1 MAKFNPLDHPV
12 CFSRPLRLAST
23 AELAHVPFAMFLV
36 DVISPGVLVE
46 LGVREGTLFCAYSQA
61 VRQLRLSTRCFAVG
75 TWPNGHGEPGDSQ
88 SLANL
93 RAHHDLLYGDFSQL
107 VQDEPADAHTKFESG
122 AVDLLHI
129 SSRSSHEAQDWIK
142 SWLPRMSNRGVIV
155 LDRISLHDTECHVW
169 KLWKDLKAVYP
180 HFEFAHQGGLGVLS
194 VGPSVPDGLAALLE
208 APDGEASRI
217 REFFRQSGA
226 LLQAQLA
233 KPESEDLHSTIKDQF
248 IQLQR
253 MGVEA
258 KEKEKRINS
267 LLAEIENIDEEK
279 EQSRFQLA
287 LVEQERERS
296 RLELEQLSAK
306 ESRLNDIL
314 NSRAWRWVSRYGRVK
329 IRYLEPASR
338 LLRRRPEI
346 DGSTTSPDVKP
357 PQPIDSYE
365 AWLEVNQWNARR
377 ERVLRDRLS
386 ELTCPP
392 LLSVIMPVYN
402 PPVEFLSKAIQ
413 SVVDQV
419 YGNWELCIA
428 DDAST
433 DPAVTSTL
441 KRWADQDTRIKVTIR
456 EQNGNI
462 SLASNSAAEL
472 AGGDHLVL
480 LDQDDELTPDA
491 LGEVALYLA
500 ENPATD
506 ILYSDDDKVDATNHR
521 YSPQFKPDWS
531 PELLL
536 SYMYFS
542 HLFVIRRAL
551 FVEAGGLRVGF
562 EGSQDY
568 DLALRATERTSHI
581 GHIPKV
587 LYHWRALP
595 NSTAASGGAKPESF
609 AAGMNAI
616 QDAFDRRGIG
626 STVFQPDWAVNAQCG
641 IFSHRFPDEGPSVAI
656 IIPTKNNLEILRAC
670 IDSLKKTTYRNYEL
684 VIVDNESDDPA
695 TLDYLASVPH
705 RVLRIPTPDGFS
717 FAAINNRAAA
727 QVNTDYLLFLNND
740 TEVISPEW
748 LSAMVGYMGMSGVG
762 AVGARLLLPDGRI
775 QHGGVVTGYYNRMA
789 GPAFKLTPATD
800 NGYLSYAKVARNYSA
815 VTAACLLTSK
825 LLFEK
830 LGGFDE
836 QAFAVAYNDVDYCY
850 RLIAAGNRVVYCPQ
864 AELIHHEGASRGFHD
879 NPREPANYL
888 QKYGD
893 RIDPYYNPNLSLDDE
908 RFAIKARTVAP
919 VSLKPIRALM
929 CAFNLNWEGAPSSQY
944 EMTVGLKEKGV
955 IDPIVYSPTDG
966 PLRQAYEEHGIE
978 VIVDEHPLLG
988 VAGLAD
994 YEVAIAG
1001 FGRRLKDLK
1010 IDLIYANTLPTFYA
1024 IATAHHLGL
1033 PCIWNPRESEPWE
1046 TYFDFLPPEIAQRA
1060 LQCFAYPYQVV
1071 FVSNASLKIWQPLN
1085 SRHNFM
1091 VIHNGLDRERFGA
1104 AFKKWPKEMA
1114 RELLWISSE
1123 ELAVLIIGT
1132 VCERKGQLDLVKAIG
1147 RLSHETAARIRC
1159 FIVGNPG
1166 DEYAVRLKETLSAL
1180 PYLRRSRIEIIE
1192 ATADPA
1198 LYYAAA
1204 DIFVCCSRIE
1214 SFPRVIL
1221 EALAA
1226 QLPII
1231 TTPVNG
1237 IAEQVKENESALFY
1251 APGDVASL
1259 TYAIQRLFED
1269 PTLRQQLAANTV
1281 TALESLI
1288 DFDSM
1293 VEAYA
1298 EVFREAW
1305 ISGGTRARATQV
1317 ADDASAQGTFG

>member
-1 MAKFNPLDHPV
+1 MPKFNPLDHPI

-36 DVISPGVLVE
+36 EVLGPRVLVE

-61 VRQLRLSTRCFAVG
+61 VKQLRLGTRCFAVG
-75 TWPNGHGEPGDSQ
+75 NWPNGHGDPGDSL

-107 VQDEPADAHTKFESG
+107 IQVEPAEAHTNFESG
-122 AVDLLHI
+122 AVDLLHL
-129 SSRSSHEAQDWIK
+129 SCRSSNEAQDWIK
-142 SWLPRMSNRGVIV
+142 SWLPKMSNRGVIV
-155 LDRISLHDTECHVW
+155 LDGINLHDSESHVW
-169 KLWKDLKAVYP
+169 KLWKDLKAVHP
-180 HFEFAHQGGLGVLS
+180 HFEFAHQGGLGVFS
-194 VGPSVPDGLAALLE
+194 VGSSIPDGLDALLR
-208 APDGEASRI
+208 APEGEASQI

-233 KPESEDLHSTIKDQF
+233 KPDIEDLHSKIKDQF

-253 MGVEA
+253 MELEA
-258 KEKEKRINS
+258 KEKEKRIES
-267 LLAEIENIDEEK
+267 LLAEMETIDQER
-279 EQSRFQLA
+279 EQSRF
-287 LVEQERERS
+287 
-296 RLELEQLSAK
+296 ELEQLSAK
-306 ESRLNDIL
+306 ENRLNDIL
-314 NSRAWRWVSRYGRVK
+314 NSRAWSWVSRYGRFK
-329 IRYLEPASR
+329 MRYLAPASG
-338 LLRRRPEI
+338 LLRRRPVV
-346 DGSTTSPDVKP
+346 DRKATSPDFQP
-357 PQPIDSYE
+357 PQRSDPYE
-365 AWLEVNQWNARR
+365 AWLEVNRWNARR
-377 ERVLRDRLS
+377 ERVLRERLS
-386 ELTCPP
+386 ELACPP

-402 PPVEFLSKAIQ
+402 PPVEFLNKAIQ

-433 DPAVTSTL
+433 DPAVTSAL
-441 KRWADQDTRIKVTIR
+441 KRWADQDARIKVTFR

-472 AGGDHLVL
+472 AGGEHLVF

-506 ILYSDDDKVDATNHR
+506 VLYSDDDKVDATNRR

-536 SYMYFS
+536 SYMYLS
-542 HLFVIRRAL
+542 HLLVMRRAL
-551 FVEAGGLRVGF
+551 FVTVGGLRVGF

-568 DLALRATERTSHI
+568 DLALRATERANHI
-581 GHIPKV
+581 GHVPKV

-595 NSTAASGGAKPESF
+595 NSTAASGGAKPDSF

-616 QDAFDRRGIG
+616 QGAFERRGIK
-626 STVFQPDWAVNAQCG
+626 STVFQPDWAAKAKCG

-656 IIPTKNNLEILRAC
+656 IIPTRNNLEFLRAC
-670 IDSLKKTTYRNYEL
+670 IDSLNKTTYRNYEL
-684 VIVDNESDDPA
+684 VIVDNESDDPG
-695 TLDYLASVPH
+695 TLDYLASLPH

-717 FAAINNRAAA
+717 FAAINNRAVE
-727 QVNTDYLLFLNND
+727 QVNTDYVLFLNND

-748 LSAMVGYMGMSGVG
+748 LSAMVGYMGMSEVG

-775 QHGGVVTGYYNRMA
+775 QHAGVVNGYYDRMA

-800 NGYLSYAKVARNYSA
+800 NGYLSYAKVTRNYSA
-815 VTAACLLTSK
+815 VTAACLLTSR
-825 LLFEK
+825 LLFENV
-830 LGGFDE
+830 GGFDE
-836 QAFAVAYNDVDYCY
+836 QTFAVAYNDVDFCF
-850 RLIAAGNRVVYCPQ
+850 RLLAAGRRIVYCPQ
-864 AELIHHEGASRGFHD
+864 AELIHHEGASRGFDD
-879 NPREPANYL
+879 NPRELASYL

-893 RIDPYYNPNLSLDDE
+893 KIDPYYNPNLSLEDE
-908 RFAIKARTVAP
+908 RFAIKARTAAP
-919 VSLKPIRALM
+919 GNLKPIRTLM
-929 CAFNLNWEGAPSSQY
+929 CAFNLNWEGAPYSQY
-944 EMTVGLKEKGV
+944 EMTVGLKEKEV

-978 VIVDEHPLLG
+978 VIVGGHPLMG
-988 VAGLAD
+988 VASLAD
-994 YEVAIAG
+994 YEVAIAA

-1024 IATAHHLGL
+1024 IATAHYLGL

-1071 FVSNASLKIWQPLN
+1071 FVSNASLRVWQPLN

-1114 RELLWISSE
+1114 RALLWLSPE
-1123 ELAVLIIGT
+1123 ERAVLIIGT
-1132 VCERKGQLDLVKAIG
+1132 LCERKGQIDLVEAIG
-1147 RLSHETAARIRC
+1147 RLSNETAATIRC
-1159 FIVGNPG
+1159 FIVGNDG
-1166 DEYAVRLKETLSAL
+1166 DEYALRLKQILRDL
-1180 PYLRRSRIEIIE
+1180 PYLRRSRIEIVE
-1192 ATADPA
+1192 ETADPA

-1231 TTPVNG
+1231 TTPVYG
-1237 IAEQVKENESALFY
+1237 ISEQVKENESALFY
-1251 APGDVASL
+1251 PPGDVDSL
-1259 TYAIQRLFED
+1259 ARAIERLIQN
-1269 PTLRQQLAANTV
+1269 PTLRQTLAANTI

-1293 VEAYA
+1293 VESYA

-1305 ISGGTRARATQV
+1305 LSGATRLPT
-1317 ADDASAQGTFG
+1317 T

>member
-1 MAKFNPLDHPV
+1 MPKFNPLDHPI
-12 CFSRPLRLAST
+12 CFSRPLRLAPT

-36 DVISPGVLVE
+36 DVLGPRVLVK

-61 VRQLRLSTRCFAVG
+61 VRQLRLGTRCFAIG
-75 TWPNGHGEPGDSQ
+75 NWPNGHSEPGDSL

-93 RAHHDLLYGDFSQL
+93 RAHHDPLYGDFSQL
-107 VQDEPADAHTKFESG
+107 IQVAPAKAHTDFENG

-129 SSRSSHEAQDWIK
+129 SSRSSSEAQDWIK
-142 SWLPRMSNRGVIV
+142 SWLPKMSKRGVIV
-155 LDRISLHDTECHVW
+155 LDSINLHDSECNVW
-169 KLWKDLKAVYP
+169 KLWKDLKAVHP
-180 HFEFAHQGGLGVLS
+180 HFEFAHQGGLGVFF
-194 VGPSVPDGLAALLE
+194 VGTSIPDGLDALLG
-208 APDGEASRI
+208 APEGEASQI

-226 LLQAQLA
+226 LLKAQLA
-233 KPESEDLHSTIKDQF
+233 KPDSEDLHSRIKDQF
-248 IQLQR
+248 IQLQTAELE
-253 MGVEA
+253 V
-258 KEKEKRINS
+258 KEKEKRIKS
-267 LLAEIENIDEEK
+267 LLAEMETVDQER
-279 EQSRFQLA
+279 EQSRFDLEKLTA
-287 LVEQERERS
+287 QEI
-296 RLELEQLSAK
+296 
-306 ESRLNDIL
+306 RLNDIL
-314 NSRAWRWVSRYGRVK
+314 NSRAWSWVSRYGRFK
-329 IRYLEPASR
+329 MHYLAPASR
-338 LLRRRPEI
+338 LLRRHPVVDE
-346 DGSTTSPDVKP
+346 STTSPGFQP

-365 AWLEVNQWNARR
+365 AWLEVNHWNARR
-377 ERVLRDRLS
+377 ERVLRERLS
-386 ELTCPP
+386 ELTRPP

-402 PPVEFLSKAIQ
+402 PPIEFLNKAIQ

-441 KRWADQDTRIKVTIR
+441 KRWADQDTRIRVTIR

-472 AGGDHLVL
+472 AGGEHLVF

-500 ENPATD
+500 EKPATD
-506 ILYSDDDKVDATNHR
+506 ILYSDDDKVDAKDYR

-536 SYMYFS
+536 SYMYCS
-542 HLFVIRRAL
+542 HLFIIRRAL
-551 FVEAGGLRVGF
+551 FVEVGGLRVGF

-568 DLALRATERTSHI
+568 DLALRATEGSNHI

-609 AAGMNAI
+609 AAGMNAV
-616 QDAFDRRGIG
+616 QDAFDRRGIQG
-626 STVFQPDWAVNAQCG
+626 TVFQPGWAVKAECG
-641 IFSHRFPDEGPSVAI
+641 IFSHRFPDEGPSVAV
-656 IIPTKNNLEILRAC
+656 IIPTKNNLELLKPC
-670 IDSLKKTTYRNYEL
+670 IDSIDKTTYQNYEL
-684 VIVDNESDDPA
+684 VIVDNESDDPGM
-695 TLDYLASVPH
+695 LDYLQSIPH
-705 RVLRIPTPDGFS
+705 KVLRIPTPDGFS
-717 FAAINNRAAA
+717 FAAINNRAVA
-727 QVNTDYLLFLNND
+727 QVNADYVLFLNND
-740 TEVISPEW
+740 TEVISPGW
-748 LSAMVGYMGMSGVG
+748 LSAMVGYMRMSGVG

-775 QHGGVVTGYYNRMA
+775 QHAGVVNGYYNRMA
-789 GPAFKLTPATD
+789 GPAFKLLPASD
-800 NGYLSYAKVARNYSA
+800 NGYLSYAKVTRNYSA

-825 LLFEK
+825 VLFEN

-850 RLIAAGNRVVYCPQ
+850 RLLAAGYRIVYCPQ
-864 AELIHHEGASRGFHD
+864 AELVHHEGASRGFRD
-879 NPREPANYL
+879 NPRELASYL

-893 RIDPYYNPNLSLDDE
+893 KIDPYYNPNLSLEDE
-908 RFAIKARTVAP
+908 RFAIRARTAAP
-919 VSLKPIRALM
+919 QNLKPIRTLM
-929 CAFNLNWEGAPSSQY
+929 CAFNLNWEGAPYSQY
-944 EMTVGLKEKGV
+944 EVTVGLKEKGV
-955 IDPIVYSPTDG
+955 IDPIVYSPIDG
-966 PLRQAYEEHGIE
+966 PLRQAYEEQGIE
-978 VIVDEHPLLG
+978 VIVGGHPLMG

-994 YEVAIAG
+994 YEVAIAA
-1001 FGRRLKDLK
+1001 FGQRLKDLK

-1033 PCIWNPRESEPWE
+1033 PCVWNPRESEPWE

-1060 LQCFAYPYQVV
+1060 FQCFAYPYQVV
-1071 FVSNASLKIWQPLN
+1071 FVSNASLRVWQPLN

-1091 VIHNGLDRERFGA
+1091 VIHNGLNRERFGA
-1104 AFKKWPKEMA
+1104 AFKKWPREMA
-1114 RELLWISSE
+1114 RALLWISPE
-1123 ELAVLIIGT
+1123 ERAVLIIGT
-1132 VCERKGQLDLVKAIG
+1132 LCERKGQIDLVEAIG
-1147 RLSHETAARIRC
+1147 RLSNETAAKIRC
-1159 FIVGNPG
+1159 FIVGNSG
-1166 DEYAVRLKETLSAL
+1166 DEYALRLKEILRAL
-1180 PYLRRSRIEIIE
+1180 PYLRRSRIEIVE
-1192 ATADPA
+1192 ETGDPA

-1221 EALAA
+1221 EAMAA

-1231 TTPVNG
+1231 TTPVFG

-1251 APGDVASL
+1251 APGDVDSL
-1259 TYAIQRLFED
+1259 ARAINRLSEN
-1269 PTLRQQLAANTV
+1269 PTLRQKLAANTT

-1305 ISGGTRARATQV
+1305 LSGGTRAS
-1317 ADDASAQGTFG
+1317 DN